1 MKIKIKNP
9 FKGQEKKKTYA
20 DYVAPLKTMVNNL
33 SDYVEEQNLHIE
45 VQEFAKSEIEADIK
59 NSQKEIDNS
68 KKTID
73 KLSDIVIV

>member
-1 MKIKIKNP
+1 MPTFKNP
-9 FKGQEKKKTYA
+9 FKRTEEKKTYA

-33 SDYVEEQNLHIE
+33 TNYVDEQNLHIE
-45 VQEFAKSEIEADIK
+45 VQESAKAEIEADIK